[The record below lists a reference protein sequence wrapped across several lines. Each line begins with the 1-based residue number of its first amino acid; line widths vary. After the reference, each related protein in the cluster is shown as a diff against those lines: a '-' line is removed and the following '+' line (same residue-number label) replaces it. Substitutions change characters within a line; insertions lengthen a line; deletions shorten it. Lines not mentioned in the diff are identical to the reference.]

1 MYIKITCSNE
11 FCGCDEDFYREVKD
25 SAEAEDI
32 AEDCLTEEYAFRE
45 PDGRFLEHASDI
57 FDSDYEEYEDD
68 CESYNAGLSV
78 YWEEITKE
86 EYEENT

>member
-11 FCGCDEDFYREVKD
+11 FCGCNEDFYREVKD

-32 AEDCLTEEYAFRE
+32 AENCLTEEYSFRE
-45 PDGRFLEHASDI
+45 PDGRFLEHANGI
-57 FDSDYEEYEDD
+57 FDSDHEEYEED

-78 YWEEITKE
+78 Y
-86 EYEENT
+86 